1 MSQQI
6 SLTNLEK
13 AKTLR
18 ETRKRMGWTQQRMAK
33 ELGLDSTYLSQLE
46 NDRRP
51 VDEYYITRAG
61 DIAVNIEKSKSSDVS
76 NAYLAAAAYT
86 HLGDT
91 TLQTT
96 FAELAAKFGQT
107 PAAERKSLLMNL
119 RAALNELEQRE
130 FRADLSS
137 KPLSAE
143 VEQALSAAPAARALA
158 QESGRTQK
166 AAAPSGDK
174 RGPASG
180 AAKH

>member
-1 MSQQI
+1 MSQQQ

-13 AKTLR
+13 AKKLR
-18 ETRKRMGWTQQRMAK
+18 EIRKRMGWTQERMAVA
-33 ELGLDSTYLSQLE
+33 LNLDSTYLSQLE

-51 VDEYYITRAG
+51 VDEYYVTK
-61 DIAVNIEKSKSSDVS
+61 VNEIELGIEKSKSSDVS

-86 HLGDT
+86 HLGDN
-91 TLQTT
+91 TLHMNL
-96 FAELAAKFGQT
+96 AELASKYGQT
-107 PAAERKSLLMNL
+107 PPGERKHLIVNL
-119 RAALNELEQRE
+119 QAILHELEQRE
-130 FRADLSS
+130 LRMEISS

-143 VEQALSAAPAARALA
+143 VEQALSGAPAARQLA

-166 AAAPSGDK
+166 AAAPTADK